1 MFNKSKEEVL
11 TLLKSDETKG
21 LTKKEAEDRLSEYGN
36 NELTSKKKVSLFV
49 RFLLQFKD
57 ILVIV
62 LLIAALI
69 SIVVD
74 PSEWVDSL
82 IILIVV
88 IFNSILGVV
97 QESRAEKSLEALK
110 KMSSPLCKV
119 LRDGST
125 FQIET
130 KDLVP
135 GDIIMVD
142 AGDYVPADSRII
154 DSYNL
159 KVDESALTGES
170 VPVDKISSE
179 INKKELAIGDKKNIL
194 FSSTFVTYGRGK
206 AIVFNTGMKTEIGK
220 IATLLDSEE
229 QKATPLQ
236 NKMEQIG
243 KMMGIV

>member
-135 GDIIMVD
+135 GDIIIID
-142 AGDYVPADSRII
+142 AGIMF
-154 DSYNL
+154 L
-159 KVDESALTGES
+159 Q
-170 VPVDKISSE
+170 
-179 INKKELAIGDKKNIL
+179 
-194 FSSTFVTYGRGK
+194 
-206 AIVFNTGMKTEIGK
+206 IVG
-220 IATLLDSEE
+220 
-229 QKATPLQ
+229 
-236 NKMEQIG
+236 
-243 KMMGIV
+243 